1 MLGCPCSPRLASP
14 CQTRFRTRRPN
25 DVRAIESR
33 AAAEKK
39 DRLEAISLP
48 TVTHALPTYGS
59 CLATRCRFAPRA
71 DCGRTSCAS
80 TTAHMCIL
88 GLTHTLTDSCNPAKL
103 SGRPLWQ
110 HDTGGSSSSRTGAH
124 PHVRPGEKSIQT
136 GCCSRIDLPR
146 SAISTPELPMESC
159 HSPAR
164 SVFSRGRFFVGAKP
178 PHGERT
184 RPDDERVR
192 EVESGERPGTVLT
205 RRQHDLDGRTGG
217 QRSVVGPRLRGVG
230 PKAKGLERCR
240 RDAQT
245 RVTGVARSR
254 GVRRG
259 VTGAI

>member
-1 MLGCPCSPRLASP
+1 MERSSYQANVAPKGTPRQP
-14 CQTRFRTRRPN
+14 VPDPFQNTP
-25 DVRAIESR
+25 

-124 PHVRPGEKSIQT
+124 PHVRPGEKSSQT

-146 SAISTPELPMESC
+146 SAISTPELPLACSIC
-159 HSPAR
+159 VLAR
-164 SVFSRGRFFVGAKP
+164 TILRWREAAAWRAD
-178 PHGERT
+178 ET
-184 RPDDERVR
+184 R
-192 EVESGERPGTVLT
+192 
-205 RRQHDLDGRTGG
+205 
-217 QRSVVGPRLRGVG
+217 
-230 PKAKGLERCR
+230 
-240 RDAQT
+240 
-245 RVTGVARSR
+245 
-254 GVRRG
+254 
-259 VTGAI
+259 

>member
-1 MLGCPCSPRLASP
+1 MKWSAGGTPRQPVPDPFQNTRERSG
-14 CQTRFRTRRPN
+14 QTP
-25 DVRAIESR
+25 

-48 TVTHALPTYGS
+48 TVTHALHTYGS

-124 PHVRPGEKSIQT
+124 PHVRPGEKSSQT

-146 SAISTPELPMESC
+146 SAISTPELPLACSIC
-159 HSPAR
+159 VLAR
-164 SVFSRGRFFVGAKP
+164 TILRWREAAAWRAD
-178 PHGERT
+178 ET
-184 RPDDERVR
+184 R
-192 EVESGERPGTVLT
+192 
-205 RRQHDLDGRTGG
+205 
-217 QRSVVGPRLRGVG
+217 
-230 PKAKGLERCR
+230 
-240 RDAQT
+240 
-245 RVTGVARSR
+245 
-254 GVRRG
+254 
-259 VTGAI
+259 

>member
-1 MLGCPCSPRLASP
+1 MPGCKKARCHHVGGGVATVQEELEEREESRHPRLASA
-14 CQTRFRTRRPN
+14 CQTRFRTREREP
-25 DVRAIESR
+25 

-48 TVTHALPTYGS
+48 TVTHALHTYGS

-124 PHVRPGEKSIQT
+124 PHVRPGEKSSQT

-146 SAISTPELPMESC
+146 SAISTPELPLACSIC
-159 HSPAR
+159 VLAR
-164 SVFSRGRFFVGAKP
+164 TILRWREAAAWRAD
-178 PHGERT
+178 ET
-184 RPDDERVR
+184 R
-192 EVESGERPGTVLT
+192 
-205 RRQHDLDGRTGG
+205 
-217 QRSVVGPRLRGVG
+217 
-230 PKAKGLERCR
+230 
-240 RDAQT
+240 
-245 RVTGVARSR
+245 
-254 GVRRG
+254 
-259 VTGAI
+259 

>member
-1 MLGCPCSPRLASP
+1 MAYPPMRSVLRCEATTC
-14 CQTRFRTRRPN
+14 T
-25 DVRAIESR
+25 
-33 AAAEKK
+33 AAEKK

-124 PHVRPGEKSIQT
+124 PHVRPGEKSSQT

-146 SAISTPELPMESC
+146 SAISTPELPLACSIC
-159 HSPAR
+159 VFAR
-164 SVFSRGRFFVGAKP
+164 TILRWREAAADVR
-178 PHGERT
+178 GERT
-184 RPDDERVR
+184 RPSASASGKSRL
-192 EVESGERPGTVLT
+192 ESGERPGTVFT

-230 PKAKGLERCR
+230 PESERR
-240 RDAQT
+240 RRWQ
-245 RVTGVARSR
+245 SR
-254 GVRRG
+254 
-259 VTGAI
+259 A

>member
-1 MLGCPCSPRLASP
+1 MGTSKLVESLPLLDVYRRAFWTHLWYYTQSFMHFDIPRLASP
-14 CQTRFRTRRPN
+14 CQTRFRTRE
-25 DVRAIESR
+25 RAP

-48 TVTHALPTYGS
+48 TVTHALHTYGS

-124 PHVRPGEKSIQT
+124 PHVRPGEKSSQT

-146 SAISTPELPMESC
+146 SAISTPELPLACSIC
-159 HSPAR
+159 VLAR
-164 SVFSRGRFFVGAKP
+164 TILRWREAAAWRAD
-178 PHGERT
+178 ET
-184 RPDDERVR
+184 R
-192 EVESGERPGTVLT
+192 
-205 RRQHDLDGRTGG
+205 
-217 QRSVVGPRLRGVG
+217 
-230 PKAKGLERCR
+230 
-240 RDAQT
+240 
-245 RVTGVARSR
+245 
-254 GVRRG
+254 
-259 VTGAI
+259 

>member
-1 MLGCPCSPRLASP
+1 MAPPIAEPTTATAAAAIKSICCAQPLAEPLFFWMICVRLESGESPPVLQSRVHARLASP
-14 CQTRFRTRRPN
+14 CQTRFRTRERQP
-25 DVRAIESR
+25 

-48 TVTHALPTYGS
+48 TVTHALHTYGS

-124 PHVRPGEKSIQT
+124 PHVRPGEKSSQT

-146 SAISTPELPMESC
+146 SAISTPELPLACSIC
-159 HSPAR
+159 VLAR
-164 SVFSRGRFFVGAKP
+164 TILRWREAAARRAD
-178 PHGERT
+178 ET
-184 RPDDERVR
+184 R
-192 EVESGERPGTVLT
+192 
-205 RRQHDLDGRTGG
+205 
-217 QRSVVGPRLRGVG
+217 
-230 PKAKGLERCR
+230 
-240 RDAQT
+240 
-245 RVTGVARSR
+245 
-254 GVRRG
+254 
-259 VTGAI
+259 

>member
-1 MLGCPCSPRLASP
+1 MQYLVHTPRQPA
-14 CQTRFRTRRPN
+14 CQTRFRTRE
-25 DVRAIESR
+25 RAPA

-124 PHVRPGEKSIQT
+124 PHVRPGEKSSQT

-146 SAISTPELPMESC
+146 SAISTPELPLACSIC
-159 HSPAR
+159 VLAR
-164 SVFSRGRFFVGAKP
+164 TILRLREAGARRADETI
-178 PHGERT
+178 G
-184 RPDDERVR
+184 ERVR
-192 EVESGERPGTVLT
+192 EVESGEKPGTVLT
-205 RRQHDLDGRTGG
+205 RRQHDGDGRAGG
-217 QRSVVGPRLRGVG
+217 QRSVVGP
-230 PKAKGLERCR
+230 ERKR
-240 RDAQT
+240 IASKQK
-245 RVTGVARSR
+245 SHPP
-254 GVRRG
+254 RRG
-259 VTGAI
+259 STAGGIGRGL

>member
-1 MLGCPCSPRLASP
+1 MHHRDTSTGHACPLGTPMCRLEACGSRWGAVTRGTLFALQTSLRVPRLASP
-14 CQTRFRTRRPN
+14 SQTRFRTHERS
-25 DVRAIESR
+25 A

-124 PHVRPGEKSIQT
+124 PHVRPGEKSSQT

-146 SAISTPELPMESC
+146 SAISTPELPLACSIC
-159 HSPAR
+159 VLAR
-164 SVFSRGRFFVGAKP
+164 TILRWREAAAWRAD
-178 PHGERT
+178 ET
-184 RPDDERVR
+184 R
-192 EVESGERPGTVLT
+192 
-205 RRQHDLDGRTGG
+205 
-217 QRSVVGPRLRGVG
+217 
-230 PKAKGLERCR
+230 
-240 RDAQT
+240 
-245 RVTGVARSR
+245 
-254 GVRRG
+254 
-259 VTGAI
+259 